1 MAKCGCKKAKP
12 CECEECPEWIFTF
25 ADLVM
30 LMMGFFVIL
39 WVLKPPA
46 GKQNPDTLDP
56 KWLEVVAKIREAFKY
71 IPDPKSRDPVDMYIL
86 MKKIEQ
92 LQLPLKNPGAGG
104 ETKLRRQGAEGTDL
118 EVTTVR
124 QGTQAIVGGRLLF
137 DAGSATLTPET
148 IASLS
153 QIADQVRG
161 HYNIVLVK
169 GNTSLDDFPDGTG
182 PEQKMDLSIR
192 RAQGVA
198 DYLTQHGV
206 EPAILRVQGCSTFE
220 PIVQRV
226 YVPDVQAQNRRVEV
240 EATATLLQDRQ
251 DRRSSATTQ
260 PISPLDGSNSMLSAA
275 PTTAPASPE
284 PSR

>member
-1 MAKCGCKKAKP
+1 MAKCACKKAP
-12 CECEECPEWIFTF
+12 ECEECPEWIFTF

-39 WVLKPPA
+39 WVLKPNPQ
-46 GKQNPDTLDP
+46 KKNPDSIDP

-71 IPDPKSRDPVDMYIL
+71 IPDPTSKDPIDMYML

-92 LQLPLKNPGAGG
+92 LQLPLKGPGKGG
-104 ETKLRRQGAEGTDL
+104 ETKLPRQGAEGTDP
-118 EVTTVR
+118 EVTSVR

-137 DAGSATLTPET
+137 EVGSATLTPDT
-148 IASLS
+148 MASLS

-192 RAQGVA
+192 RAQKVA

-240 EATATLLQDRQ
+240 EATATLLQERQ
-251 DRRSSATTQ
+251 DRRSAATTQ
-260 PISPLDGSNSMLSAA
+260 PLLSGDGSISTISLPPTTPPVSPAA
-275 PTTAPASPE
+275 P
-284 PSR
+284 

>member
-1 MAKCGCKKAKP
+1 MGKCACKKSKP
-12 CECEECPEWIFTF
+12 VECEECPEWIFTF

-39 WVLKPPA
+39 WVLKPPS
-46 GKQNPDTLDP
+46 GKPEQETLDP

-71 IPDPKSRDPVDMYIL
+71 VPDPQSKDPIDMYML

-92 LQLPLKNPGAGG
+92 IQLPLKNPGAGG
-104 ETKLRRQGAEGTDL
+104 ETKIPRTGAEGTDP
-118 EVTTVR
+118 EVTSVR
-124 QGTQAIVGGRLLF
+124 QGAQAIVGGKLIF

-148 IASLS
+148 MNALN

-220 PIVQRV
+220 PVVQRV
-226 YVPDVQAQNRRVEV
+226 YAPDAQGQNRRVEV

-251 DRRSSATTQ
+251 DRSTSATTQ
-260 PISPLDGSNSMLSAA
+260 PVTADAPL
-275 PTTAPASPE
+275 APAP
-284 PSR
+284 